1 MTGLSSTRTP
11 VDHWIG
17 AVMGNVSSRR
27 KMSVSRVSMVIVV
40 ATVGITNINDNLV
53 ELGLAAIPSWIGVA
67 ILYFLPLALILAEF
81 ASDSGSET
89 GGIYSY
95 MRKGLGPT
103 WAFVGTWSY
112 FVSNLI
118 YLQMVFSRLPIRISL
133 ALTGRDVFESA
144 AVLLP
149 LLGAVIC
156 LGLTFVSTFG
166 VRVFSRFAD
175 WGGRLVLALSFLLIA
190 IPVLFVVLGS
200 RSPATEY
207 SAGALVPAFDLGY
220 FSTFAWLLFA
230 VSGAEVAAPYVKQ
243 TRDPQRNVPRAILVS
258 TLMIAGIYVLGTV
271 SATILVES
279 GSLTKATGMYEIWRG
294 LGQLVG
300 LPPEAASRA
309 CMSFI
314 VLASVASY
322 VVWMESPIRAMFAD
336 VPEGTFP
343 RMLMRRDT
351 QGTHVQ
357 ALWSQGFVVAAIT
370 LIPLISILA
379 GRSGSENFISLLND
393 LSALAVVVPYVFI
406 ALSYIQS
413 RRKGMDAPFKMVRS
427 TPVAMAIGVL
437 TLVISALGYFGAGLY
452 AVQADPIDWLYVTI
466 VYAGPIGLIGLG
478 LFLRRVSLLLAARR
492 GSRP

>member
-1 MTGLSSTRTP
+1 ML
-11 VDHWIG
+11 
-17 AVMGNVSSRR
+17 
-27 KMSVSRVSMVIVV
+27 IVV
-40 ATVGITNINDNLV
+40 ATIGVTNISDNLV
-53 ELGLAAIPSWIGVA
+53 EMGLAAIPSWIGVA
-67 ILYFLPLALILAEF
+67 VLYFLPLALILAEF

-149 LLGAVIC
+149 LLGAAIC
-156 LGLTFVSTFG
+156 LGLTFVSSSG

-175 WGGRLVLALSFLLIA
+175 WGGRLVLALSFLLIVV
-190 IPVLFVVLGS
+190 PVVFVIFGV
-200 RSPATEY
+200 RSPATAY
-207 SAGALVPAFDLGY
+207 SGVALVPAFDLSY

-243 TRDPQRNVPRAILVS
+243 TKNPGRNVPRAILLS
-258 TLMIAGIYVLGTV
+258 TLLIGGVYILGTV
-271 SATILVES
+271 SVTFLVEV
-279 GSLTKATGMYEIWRG
+279 GVLTKATGMYEIWRG
-294 LGQLVG
+294 LGEILG
-300 LPPEAASRA
+300 LPGEVVSRA
-309 CMSFI
+309 CLSI
-314 VLASVASY
+314 VVLASIASY
-322 VVWMESPIRAMFAD
+322 VVWMESPIRAMFAE
-336 VPEGTFP
+336 VPAGTFP
-343 RMLMRRDT
+343 RLLTRRDG

-357 ALWSQGFVVAAIT
+357 ALWSQAFVVVAIT
-370 LIPLISILA
+370 LIPLFSILA
-379 GRSGSENFISLLND
+379 GRSGSENFIALLND
-393 LSALAVVVPYVFI
+393 LAALAVVVPYVFI

-427 TPVAMAIGVL
+427 TPVAMGIGGL

-452 AVQADPIDWLYVTI
+452 AVQADPIDWLYVAI
-466 VYAGPIGLIGLG
+466 VYVGPIGLIGLG
-478 LFLRRVSLLLAARR
+478 LLLRWVSLWRAARR
-492 GSRP
+492 AARSGS